1 MAPGSP
7 SVDERLVVMVEK
19 QQGHVGVRQTAA
31 LPRLHV
37 WCVAAGGE
45 CRRAGPEPAR
55 EYAVHD

>member
-1 MAPGSP
+1 MDEAMAPGSP
-7 SVDERLVVMVEK
+7 SVDERVVVMVEK

-45 CRRAGPEPAR
+45 C
-55 EYAVHD
+55 